1 MLKTV
6 PSNKEKQESSTTN
19 QHSGSLFHPPQVDK
33 VLRQESLVELS
44 KTIRRDLIAQT
55 VRLVIE
61 QMREESPPQSDIDI
75 CEAIALKAKGRL
87 QELLAGGLRKVLN
100 GTGVLLSTNLGRAP
114 LSEFARKR
122 LNEAL
127 SGYSNLEYDL
137 DKGRRGERT
146 EHISDLLAL
155 LTGAE
160 AAIVVNNNASAV
172 MLAVMA
178 LSSGKETV
186 ISRGE
191 LIEIGGSFRLPDV
204 IVASGGIL
212 AEVGTTNRTRAGDYE
227 KAICERTGLIMKCH
241 RSNYQIV
248 GFTED
253 TSAQELAAI
262 GKKHKV
268 PTVYDVGGGCFVDL
282 SAFELAPEP
291 TIQKTLQ
298 DGIDLVLFSG
308 DKLLGG
314 PQAGIIAGSKDYV
327 AKLRKCPIYR
337 ALRADKVVIA
347 LLECALSQY
356 LYVDGVAQL
365 PVYKF
370 AALKQNELLL
380 RAKQLCSKLSAVN
393 GLSSIAVELQ
403 STMGGGSLPGETL
416 ASAGLAL
423 ASKALSAARLA
434 AKLRAGTTPIVSTVA
449 EERVF
454 IDLRTIDPEE
464 DDLLINSIIEAIQPR
479 T

>member
-1 MLKTV
+1 
-6 PSNKEKQESSTTN
+6 
-19 QHSGSLFHPPQVDK
+19 
-33 VLRQESLVELS
+33 
-44 KTIRRDLIAQT
+44 
-55 VRLVIE
+55 
-61 QMREESPPQSDIDI
+61 
-75 CEAIALKAKGRL
+75 
-87 QELLAGGLRKVLN
+87 
-100 GTGVLLSTNLGRAP
+100 
-114 LSEFARKR
+114 
-122 LNEAL
+122 
-127 SGYSNLEYDL
+127 
-137 DKGRRGERT
+137 
-146 EHISDLLAL
+146 
-155 LTGAE
+155 
-160 AAIVVNNNASAV
+160 
-172 MLAVMA
+172 
-178 LSSGKETV
+178 
-186 ISRGE
+186 
-191 LIEIGGSFRLPDV
+191 
-204 IVASGGIL
+204 
-212 AEVGTTNRTRAGDYE
+212 
-227 KAICERTGLIMKCH
+227 
-241 RSNYQIV
+241 
-248 GFTED
+248 
-253 TSAQELAAI
+253 
-262 GKKHKV
+262 
-268 PTVYDVGGGCFVDL
+268 
-282 SAFELAPEP
+282 
-291 TIQKTLQ
+291 
-298 DGIDLVLFSG
+298 VLFSG